1 MGVAHINAIY
11 TVLRTLEERI
21 RTNDVKPG
29 QVICLGLGGVRR
41 RLGEHRWPRVRNL
54 VLALVEKAIRETCD
68 AADIFLPCQEDAF
81 IIVFASP
88 QPNVTDAKVLRI
100 VRTVGTALFGDD
112 SELDGMTVRTAEQT
126 EAGFT
131 LGPEQ
136 DASAVFAHLL
146 RTADHRDLQDSLS
159 QGPVSGLLGGG
170 FAEEWGDRECEDIRV
185 SLRVELQGFAE
196 RPVQIGYW
204 PVTNMIHRGRRTC
217 WVRPTKTGAFDDEPY
232 TDYEVLGEEPGL
244 REYVSLDIRLL
255 EQGMLHMV
263 RQIRQQRRTHLFF
276 NVHFDTLASRQGL
289 SELTGLLREVPTP
302 YRKLMTACI
311 WHVPGGIPTARLG
324 ELILRLSLL
333 VGEVAVVLRADSIDE
348 PLTRLMAHLRAARV
362 GILVVR
368 LPPSCD
374 GRIMQNAF
382 SIGDQARQAGL
393 SVALDGAYDDAIFP
407 AISAHGFH
415 YNCGAMRDKCQE
427 QPEDVGKV
435 RAELQAERRIPQY

>member
-21 RTNDVKPG
+21 RNNDVKPG
-29 QVICLGLGGVRR
+29 QVICLGLTGVRR
-41 RLGEHRWPRVRNL
+41 RLGEHRWPKVRNL
-54 VLALVEKAIRETCD
+54 VLALVEKAIREACD
-68 AADIFLPCQEDAF
+68 MTDIYLPCQEDAF

-88 QPNVTDAKVLRI
+88 QPNVTEAKVLRI

-112 SELDGMTVRTAEQT
+112 SELDGMTIRSAEQT
-126 EAGFT
+126 EAGLA

-146 RTADHRDLQDSLS
+146 QTADHRDLQDTLS
-159 QGPVSGLLGGG
+159 REAVPGLLGGRI
-170 FAEEWGDRECEDIRV
+170 AEAFEGQECEDIRA
-185 SLRVELQGFAE
+185 SLRFELQGFAE
-196 RPVQIGYW
+196 QPVQIGYW
-204 PVTNMIHRGRRTC
+204 PVTDMIHRGRCTC
-217 WVRPTKTGAFDDEPY
+217 WVRPTRKGAFDDEPF

-244 REYVSLDIRLL
+244 RDYVSLDIRLL
-255 EQGMLHMV
+255 EQGMLHML

-289 SELTGLLREVPTP
+289 SELTGLLREVPAP

-333 VGEVAVVLRADSIDE
+333 VGEVAVVMRADGLDE

-362 GILVVR
+362 GMLVVR
-368 LPPSCD
+368 LPASFD

-393 SVALDGAYDDAIFP
+393 SVALDGIYDDAIFP
-407 AISAHGFH
+407 AVSAHGFH
-415 YNCGAMRDKCQE
+415 YSCGAMRQERQE
-427 QPEDVGKV
+427 QPDEVAGV
-435 RAELQAERRIPQY
+435 RAEMQVARTIPHY